1 MKSCSATPS
10 SSSSVKKRARYTIH
24 DFLAHNESHIMAFG
38 KLDKYIVNDTNVVLE
53 FKKFQSYSIEYIKN
67 TNYFDQNYDIHRML

>member
-10 SSSSVKKRARYTIH
+10 SSSSIKKRARYTIH
-24 DFLAHNESHIMAFG
+24 DFLADNEPYIMAFG
-38 KLDKYIVNDTNVVLE
+38 KLDKYIVNYTDVVLE
-53 FKKFQSYSIEYIKN
+53 FKKFQRHSIEYIKS